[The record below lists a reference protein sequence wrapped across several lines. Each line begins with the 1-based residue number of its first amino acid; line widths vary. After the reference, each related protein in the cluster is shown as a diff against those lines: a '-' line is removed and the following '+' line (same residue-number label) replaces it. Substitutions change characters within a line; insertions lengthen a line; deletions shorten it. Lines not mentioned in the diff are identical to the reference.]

1 MQDTKNL
8 KRKVEK
14 TYPDLIKEAIRKG
27 DDYTAK
33 FWTDQLERTKQKI
46 ALRDKNRKKN
56 EKQRKRL

>member
-14 TYPDLIKEAIRKG
+14 TYPDLIKEAIQKG
-27 DDYTAK
+27 DDHAVQ
-33 FWTDQLERTKQKI
+33 FWTHELKRIKEKI
-46 ALRDKNRKKN
+46 AQRDKNRKKN